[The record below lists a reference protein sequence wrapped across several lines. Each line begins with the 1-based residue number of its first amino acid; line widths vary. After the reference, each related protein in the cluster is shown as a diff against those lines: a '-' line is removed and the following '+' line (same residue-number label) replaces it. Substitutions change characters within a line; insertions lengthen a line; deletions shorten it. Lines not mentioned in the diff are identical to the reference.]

1 MNKFLFFTT
10 ILAATSVAGMN
21 ESSKKNNN
29 ETVSQSATKVE
40 HQKKPSKI
48 NISYNVTREHLKKQP
63 KAYWAK
69 TISFLISVCF
79 FVKLSYK
86 GMKFAYN
93 KYRKKSF
100 REKASKKANEVI
112 FVQKS
117 NWLKYLGN
125 TLLYVVSGIVVFFGS
140 MSCFAQFKG
149 IKKSIS
155 NRSAVEFEEVEDE
168 AINV

>member
-1 MNKFLFFTT
+1 MKKLLLLTSLFC
-10 ILAATSVAGMN
+10 ATSPVY
-21 ESSKKNNN
+21 SSQTEKK
-29 ETVSQSATKVE
+29 TVKTATK
-40 HQKKPSKI
+40 QNKPSRLKV
-48 NISYNVTREHLKKQP
+48 SYDVTKKHFKNQP